1 MTSSHSPY
9 RPLGYSLPPLAPPP
23 SPTLTRFSSFHHC
36 SSSFSCHSFVDTFLP
51 RGASYSFIL
60 ALDSEASSGRW
71 PCPSILF
78 MIWYPFPLL
87 CFLSVSST
95 SHASDVLAAYLSYC
109 PQGIV
114 RMEEHI
120 YLLYLQAWQSLAQSR
135 YQATTYLLNRV
146 NCITYVKIMS
156 RLTVINSL
164 ISVVQ
169 QFLARLKH
177 SILQRSSLFKMVNN
191 SK

>member
-1 MTSSHSPY
+1 MALSEHPIYDVIPFPSS
-9 RPLGYSLPPLAPPP
+9 LLP
-23 SPTLTRFSSFHHC
+23 F
-36 SSSFSCHSFVDTFLP
+36 
-51 RGASYSFIL
+51 SFINCKHH
-60 ALDSEASSGRW
+60 ARKH
-71 PCPSILF
+71 
-78 MIWYPFPLL
+78 
-87 CFLSVSST
+87 
-95 SHASDVLAAYLSYC
+95 HASDVLVAYLSSC

-135 YQATTYLLNRV
+135 YQATTYSLNRV
-146 NCITYVKIMS
+146 NCITYVKIIS
-156 RLTVINSL
+156 RLTVINSF

-177 SILQRSSLFKMVNN
+177 SILQRSSLSKMVNN